1 MVTSTHKTVIEFSD
15 GKIHIINIWSSLT
28 IEKLSTKEN
37 QKLKIWHTYKHII
50 ENDIQLLKKIYGM

>member
-15 GKIHIINIWSSLT
+15 GKREIINIWSSLT
-28 IEKLSTKEN
+28 IEKLTTKEN
-37 QKLKIWHTYKHII
+37 QKLKIWRTYKHII